1 MSSSGVIPAMARIAA
16 LASIMVAVAIR
27 PVDAGLCD
35 LPGMEALAA
44 DLEQRVT
51 KGAAPP
57 SYAQMLDDWATCVR
71 VDAPTMRERAP
82 KLSARLIKACGVLLD
97 RDPHNLACGEIVADQ
112 GVADLGSHDVVALIA
127 ERHEA
132 LSDTRVNELFERAG
146 APRAAALIIARWR
159 DLEPIAAERERAHDR
174 DAMNDWAVWRT
185 TAAHALGALGGD
197 DAKAFLAERRAATM
211 ERGVQRACDAATA
224 AIDARLHRVEK

>member
-1 MSSSGVIPAMARIAA
+1 MTRIAA
-16 LASIMVAVAIR
+16 LASIVVAIAIE
-27 PVDAGLCD
+27 PAHAGLCD
-35 LPGMEALAA
+35 LPGMEGLAA

-57 SYAQMLDDWATCVR
+57 SYEQLLAEWATCVR
-71 VDAPTMRERAP
+71 VDTPTMRERAP

-112 GVADLGSHDVVALIA
+112 GVADLGSHDIVALVA

-132 LSDTRVNELFERAG
+132 LADTRVNELFERAG
-146 APRAAALIIARWR
+146 APRAAPLIIARWQA
-159 DLEPIAAERERAHDR
+159 LEPIAAERERAHDR

-185 TAAHALGALGGD
+185 TAAHALGALGGAD
-197 DAKAFLAERRAATM
+197 TKVFLADRRAATM
-211 ERGVQRACDAATA
+211 DRGVQQACDAATA
-224 AIDARLHRVEK
+224 AIDARLHRVVK